1 MDGCQVLVSHQEL
14 LQVSEMFARIIDGKS
29 PFTHRHSRLVSQIA
43 LYLAGKM
50 GFNQKEL
57 QDMKVAG
64 LLHDLGKLTVP
75 DEILEKPGKLSQYEF
90 NIMKQHTYYTFQI
103 LNLIEGFESINQ
115 WASFHHEKLNG
126 SGYPFHLNAN
136 DLSPG
141 ARIMAVSDIYSALV
155 ENRPYRRGLE
165 RNDIFKIMGN
175 QVKEEAIDEEIV
187 MLLWENITG
196 AETIAAEFKN

>member
-155 ENRPYRRGLE
+155 EDRPYRRGLE